1 MESEMGEWD
10 RFERRQV
17 SEGGKWLE
25 VGVFYKDDRFVG
37 SKVFR
42 VMPKRS
48 EALDRINNYSRA

>member
-1 MESEMGEWD
+1 MGEWD

-25 VGVFYKDDRFVG
+25 VGVFYKNDRPTG

-42 VMPKRS
+42 VMPRRS